1 MIEILVSIDALNVV
15 NPVVAV
21 MSICD
26 EPLTTVSASNL
37 VLIVVSIEEVNKFK
51 LPVDVSNKSNL
62 PSCTPCEVANEELN
76 NV

>member
-1 MIEILVSIDALNVV
+1 MIEILVSIDALNVL
-15 NPVVAV
+15 NPVVEV

-51 LPVDVSNKSNL
+51 LPVDISNKSNL
-62 PSCTPCEVANEELN
+62 PFCVA
-76 NV
+76 